1 MLLFVR
7 SDVQNLW
14 GVPTFLGVLIL
25 PCGKERNMYTRW
37 HICKTLSTYKKLHV
51 QKFYYKLKK
60 SWSFRVPLKLYLN
73 SWLKYRVF
81 VFPSPWP
88 WPPAPICFWHPRSQF
103 LYSGPSPQIC
113 IYQPPLSIC
122 IFQPRALNLC
132 LLALANRV
140 GIIRVKGCI

>member
-25 PCGKERNMYTRW
+25 SRGKEKNMCTRW
-37 HICKTLSTYKKLHV
+37 HICKTLSTYKKVHV

-60 SWSFRVPLKLYLN
+60 ADLLRLHWN
-73 SWLKYRVF
+73 SNLQLIEILG
-81 VFPSPWP
+81 
-88 WPPAPICFWHPRSQF
+88 ICISQPMV
-103 LYSGPSPQIC
+103 LAGSSPQIC
-113 IYQPPLSIC
+113 IYQSLLSIC
-122 IFQPRALNLC
+122 IFQPRALNLY